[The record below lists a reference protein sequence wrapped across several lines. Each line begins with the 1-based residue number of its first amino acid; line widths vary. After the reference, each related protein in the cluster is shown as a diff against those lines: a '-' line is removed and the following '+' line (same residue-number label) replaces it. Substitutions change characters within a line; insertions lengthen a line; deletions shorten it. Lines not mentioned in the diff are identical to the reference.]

1 MPRSARSSEIAT
13 DLIDAAPDAMLV
25 VDAKGCIVL
34 ANRQVEALF
43 GYQRHELIGQLVEML
58 VPEPLRAAHVARRTA
73 YVQAPAVRAMGQGD
87 LLYGR
92 RRDGTQFAAEVS
104 LSPVRRG
111 EQRLYVA
118 AIRDVTAHQYAFAE
132 QTRLLRQ
139 AEAAEGRFRSLLES
153 APDAMVIAGLDG
165 RIILVNGQLELLFG
179 YGRDDLIGHPV
190 EVLMPERFRR
200 QHVGHRAEYQAAPRV
215 RAMGEGY
222 ELFGRR
228 KDGSEFPVEISLSPV
243 QWDGI
248 DFVSAA
254 IRDISH
260 RQEVELAVRRQAALL
275 DLAPVAVLVRDQW
288 SAIQYWNPAAARLYG
303 WTQAEA
309 HGQVTHT
316 LLRTRFPESL
326 AAVTHALET
335 TGFWEGELRHTRKDG
350 TELIVMSRH
359 ALERNQAGEPVAIL
373 EINQDVT
380 AARRA
385 DQALRDSEERFRLLV
400 DGARDYAQFLLT
412 PDGLVSTWNA
422 GAERLKGYP
431 SSEIIGKHFSR
442 FYTPEDVRA
451 GVPDQLLRAASA
463 EGRVHAEGWRV
474 RRDGSRFWAE
484 VMLTALRND
493 ATGELRGFAKLTRD
507 ITERR
512 ANEEHLQQ
520 IAAELARS
528 NAELEQFAYI
538 ASHDLQE
545 PLRMVASYTQLLRRR
560 YTGKLDA
567 DADEFIGYAVDGALR
582 MQALINGL
590 LTYARVGT
598 RLLELESVDA
608 NQIVDAVV
616 ADLAAAIADS
626 NATIIRD
633 PLPTVL
639 ADATQLHQLFL
650 NLISNAI
657 KFRVAAPP
665 VVRINAQP
673 LADEWVISVRDQGI
687 GIPAD
692 SLERIFMIFQRLHTH
707 QEYPGNGIGLAVCK
721 RVVERMGG
729 RIWVDSQP
737 GDGTTFFFSLKR
749 PSTAGSSFA

>member
-1 MPRSARSSEIAT
+1 MPPPASSNEIAT
-13 DLIDAAPDAMLV
+13 DLIDAAPDAMLA
-25 VDAKGCIVL
+25 VDADGRILV
-34 ANRQVEALF
+34 ANREVEALF
-43 GYQRHELIGQLVEML
+43 GYARDELIGQSVEML
-58 VPEPLRAAHVARRTA
+58 VPEQLRAAHVAHRTA
-73 YVQAPAVRAMGQGD
+73 YMQVPAVRAMGQGD
-87 LLYGR
+87 VLYGR
-92 RRDGTQFAAEVS
+92 RRDGTQFPAEIS
-104 LSPVRRG
+104 LSPVRSG
-111 EQRLYVA
+111 EQLLYVA
-118 AIRDVTAHQYAFAE
+118 AIRDATARQQALIE

-139 AEAAEGRFRSLLES
+139 AEAAEARFRGLLES
-153 APDAMVIAGLDG
+153 APDAMVIADMDG
-165 RIILVNGQLELLFG
+165 RIILVNGQLDTLFG
-179 YGRDDLIGHPV
+179 YTRDELIGQPV
-190 EVLMPERFRR
+190 EMLVPERLRE
-200 QHVGHRAEYQAAPRV
+200 QHIAHRADYQASPRV

-228 KDGSEFPVEISLSPV
+228 KDGSEFPIEISLSPGER
-243 QWDGI
+243 DGARS
-248 DFVSAA
+248 VSAA
-254 IRDISH
+254 IRDISR

-275 DLAPVAVLVRDQW
+275 DLAPVAVLVRDRW
-288 SAIQYWNPAAARLYG
+288 NAIQYWNRAAERLYG

-309 HGQVTHT
+309 RGQVTHT

-335 TGFWEGELRHTRKDG
+335 SGFWEGELRHTRKDG
-350 TELIVMSRH
+350 TELIVVSRH
-359 ALERNQAGEPVAIL
+359 AVERNHLGEPVAIL

-385 DQALRDSEERFRLLV
+385 EQALRDSEERFRLLV

-412 PDGLVSTWNA
+412 PEGRVSTWNA
-422 GAERLKGYP
+422 GAERLKGY
-431 SSEIIGKHFSR
+431 SSTEIIGEHFSR
-442 FYTPEDVRA
+442 FYSAEDVRA
-451 GVPDQLLRAASA
+451 GKPDQLLRAAAA
-463 EGRVHAEGWRV
+463 EGRVHTEGWRV

-493 ATGELRGFAKLTRD
+493 ASGDLRGFAKLTRD
-507 ITERR
+507 ITQRK
-512 ANEEHLQQ
+512 ADEEHLQQ
-520 IAAELARS
+520 VAAELERS

-598 RLLELESVDA
+598 RPLELVAVDV

-626 NATIIRD
+626 DASIVRE
-633 PLPTVL
+633 PLPTVM

-657 KFRVAAPP
+657 KFRGVAAP
-665 VVRINAQP
+665 VVHINVQA
-673 LADEWVISVRDQGI
+673 LSDEWVISVRDQGI
-687 GIPAD
+687 GMPPE
-692 SLERIFMIFQRLHTH
+692 SLERIFMIFQRLHTRE
-707 QEYPGNGIGLAVCK
+707 EYPGSGIGLAVCK

-729 RIWVDSQP
+729 RIWVESQP
-737 GDGTTFFFSLKR
+737 GVGTTFHLSLKR
-749 PSTAGSSFA
+749 AASTTYS